1 MNTSILARWMNSWKL
16 GSFSFLNLAL
26 AVSFLLTSLDA
37 FAQATVTTLTW
48 AGSSQSPYINNGF
61 KDGNT
66 HDTAKFRFQAGIALD
81 PSGTRL
87 FIADYTNNAIRM
99 VNNLGDASASY
110 TSTAYTNKNGISHP
124 LAVAVDAATNIY
136 VLNYGNRTDGSLVV
150 FNGNYYLNNYPITV
164 IATNATH
171 LTNAAAMTLDG
182 YNNAYITVK
191 SNTVIRVTPAGVT
204 TVVGVITNAGTS
216 LRGIAYLASGKLAIA
231 DAGNQGIWL
240 MDPSNTTNLFNNA
253 VQFTGFNGTGDVLG
267 PPALAAFNGPET
279 VIQAGNG
286 ILVVVDRLNNKVK
299 TVEANGTVNRLFGV
313 NKKYWKSVTPGWF
326 DGTVNPDPAEES
338 QDIVQS
344 RLPYG
349 LALAADGT
357 LYDTETYYDILR
369 EVTGTGLT
377 PPPPPPPLAPALTLN
392 AGYGQVTLNWSMVN
406 SATNYNVKRSTT
418 NGMEI
423 TIFSTSGTNYTDV
436 SVLDGTTYYYVVSAI
451 NSTGEGPNSAEQ
463 SGLPLYSPTPT
474 SLTVTATNFG
484 LVSLAWAPSAGATS
498 YNVKRSTSTGGPY
511 ANITSTASLT
521 YNDTGVA
528 NGETYYYVVSAV
540 NPGGEN
546 PTNSAEVSATVP
558 IPPPL
563 SPTIGWFDFEGL
575 YSLSVF
581 HAVSGTPV
589 IFHNDLY
596 FAILPNASGVNTKY
610 TTDGSNPTN
619 GSTPYSYQDGWPSN
633 TTYTTP
639 LPITPAPDLLIKA
652 VNINAG
658 GSSAIVTAEFQFQTG
673 DPIINGNNAAL
684 FTISDITAG
693 ADLYYTIDGSDPSA
707 TNTTAIHLGTVPSPT
722 NNWTVKLNI
731 QTNTLFKVIAY
742 HNNYQ
747 ASAIAS
753 SLFNMTNFQAAAISF
768 GFAAGEASSDFVASP
783 GQTFYAPVTLT
794 VLSGTVMDSLQ
805 FNLSVTNGG
814 PNPGPSVLPGAYG
827 FASMLM
833 QPIPPPTNFPAGV
846 QLYTPIPPWMFI
858 ANAVNPPS
866 PSQIINY
873 NGADFINLEVADT
886 NNNLLAVGWLERYTQ
901 TNLFNTLSQDLIQYS
916 QAHDTTFMQAN
927 GKVIV
932 GGYSFTVPTNAVL
945 GQTYKIQ
952 IGRASATTDGIG
964 GPGSSVY
971 ITTPTSG
978 SLSNGAINAIKN
990 VTVGQ
995 RKYLVGDVYHFN
1007 WFNAGDFGSGDLI
1020 TNGSAN
1026 AAQVF
1031 EAAVYNLNSPA
1042 FQAPGSDFFDA
1053 MDSAGSLGVKD
1064 QDPADPNYGYF
1075 TNAGTL
1081 TVPQLN
1087 GLFTGD
1093 YTTMNQMAFGDG
1105 KLDVCDVYVT
1115 FMRTEFPSL
1124 TWFTRFWN
1132 NGVRVAD
1139 TTTHVNP
1146 QSHLASKT
1154 QTALA
1159 ASGAAVKPNLAVAS
1173 TTAPQVNFAATD
1185 VQGTPGQAQQ
1195 ISIPITANI
1204 IGNYPVR
1211 ALMLNLNVVP
1221 LDGSPALTTPV
1232 SFTPNP
1238 SLGQPT
1244 SGFTRSHGNG
1254 NYAAAW
1260 LPTNGIASTA
1270 GLSNNV
1276 TLGTLTVTI
1285 PASVTANSAYAVHF
1299 DHASASPNGV
1309 ASFPKQTLTGL
1320 VTLSSR
1326 TNSTYG
1332 DGIPDAWRLRWFGTV
1347 NNYLSLS
1354 NACPSGDGVIN
1365 YLKFVAGV
1373 DPNTANDF
1381 PCLKPKTP
1389 KPSDYAAIHWPT
1401 VSGKQY
1407 VIERSASLFSGS
1419 WSAIATNTGTGTDM
1433 EFDDATGG
1441 AVKFYRVRILLP

>member
-1 MNTSILARWMNSWKL
+1 MNSWKL
-16 GSFSFLNLAL
+16 GSFSILNLAL

-48 AGSSQSPYINNGF
+48 AGSDQTGYINSGF
-61 KDGNT
+61 QGGNT
-66 HDTAKFRFQAGIALD
+66 YTTAKFRFQAGIALD

-87 FIADYTNNAIRM
+87 FIADYANNAIRM
-99 VNNLGDASASY
+99 VNNLGDTSASY
-110 TSTAYTNKNGISHP
+110 TATAYTNKNGISHP

-150 FNGNYYLNNYPITV
+150 FNGNYYINYNLRTV

-182 YNNAYITVK
+182 FNNAYITVK

-204 TVVGVITNAGTS
+204 TIVGVITHAGTS

-231 DAGNQGIWL
+231 DAGNNGIWL
-240 MDPSNTTNLFNNA
+240 MDPSNTNIFANA
-253 VQFTGFNGTGDVLG
+253 VKFTGFNGTGDVLG
-267 PPALAAFNGPET
+267 PLEYAAFNHPEN

-286 ILVVVDRLNNKVK
+286 VLVVADCNNNKVK
-299 TVEANGTVNRLFGV
+299 AVDASGTVTRIYGV
-313 NKKYWKSVTPGWF
+313 NSTYWGNVANLVTQGWD
-326 DGTVNPDPAEES
+326 DGTVNTTEALDT
-338 QDIVQS
+338 VQA
-344 RLPYG
+344 RKPYG
-349 LALAADGT
+349 LALARNGT
-357 LYDTETYYDILR
+357 LYVTEVYYDILR

-377 PPPPPPPLAPALTLN
+377 PPPPPPPVAPALTLN
-392 AGYGQVTLNWSMVN
+392 AGYGQVTLNWAMVN

-436 SVLDGTTYYYVVSAI
+436 NVLDGTTYYYVVSAI
-451 NSTGEGPNSAEQ
+451 NSTGEGQNSAEQ
-463 SGLPLYSPTPT
+463 SGKPLYSPTPT
-474 SLTVTATNFG
+474 DLTVTATNFG
-484 LVSLAWAPSAGATS
+484 SISLAWAPSAGATS
-498 YNVKRSTSTGGPY
+498 YNIKRSTSTSTETTV
-511 ANITSTASLT
+511 ASTTSLI
-521 YNDTGVA
+521 YNDTGLV
-528 NGETYYYVVSAV
+528 NGETYFYVVSAV

-546 PTNSAEVSATVP
+546 HTNSAEVSATVP
-558 IPPPL
+558 IPPPP

-575 YSLSVF
+575 PIPLSVF
-581 HAVSGTPV
+581 HAVSGTAF
-589 IFHNDLY
+589 ITHNDLN

-652 VNINAG
+652 VNTNAG
-658 GSSAIVTAEFQFQTG
+658 GSSAIVTAEFLFQTG
-673 DPIINGNNAAL
+673 DPIINGNNASL

-693 ADLYYTIDGSDPSA
+693 ADLYYTIDGSAPSS
-707 TNTTAIHLGTVPSPT
+707 TNTTAIHLGTVPATT
-722 NNWTVKLNI
+722 NVWTVSLNI
-731 QTNTLFKVIAY
+731 QSNTLFKVIAY
-742 HNNYQ
+742 RNNYQ

-753 SLFNMTNFQAAAISF
+753 SLFNMTNFQAATISF

-833 QPIPPPTNFPAGV
+833 QSIPPPTNFPAGV
-846 QLYTPIPPWMFI
+846 QLYKPIPPFMFI

-866 PSQIINY
+866 PSQITNY
-873 NGADFINLEVADT
+873 NGEAFINLEVADT

-932 GGYSFTVPTNAVL
+932 GGYSFAVPPTATN
-945 GQTYKIQ
+945 GQTYQIQ

-971 ITTPTSG
+971 IATPTSG
-978 SLSNGAINAIKN
+978 SLSNGAVNAIKN
-990 VTVGQ
+990 VTLGQ
-995 RKYLVGDVYHFN
+995 RKYLVGDVYPFR
-1007 WFNAGDFGSGDLI
+1007 WFNAGDFGSGDLV

-1031 EAAVYNLNSPA
+1031 EAAVYNINSPA

-1053 MDSAGSLGVKD
+1053 MDSCGSFGALD
-1064 QDPADPNYGYF
+1064 TNPADSNYGYF

-1105 KLDVCDVYVT
+1105 QLDVCDVYVT
-1115 FMRTEFPSL
+1115 FLRSEFPSL

-1238 SLGQPT
+1238 ALGQPT
-1244 SGFTRSHGNG
+1244 SGFTKSHGNG

-1260 LPTNGIASTA
+1260 LPTNGIAGTA

-1332 DGIPDAWRLRWFGTV
+1332 DGIPDVWRLRWFGTV

-1389 KPSDYAAIHWPT
+1389 KPSGYSAIHWPT

-1407 VIERSASLFSGS
+1407 VIESSASLFSGS